1 MADLIYLMMAY
12 AVFWLFSF
20 ALIFSIFNRQR
31 KLNDELAMLKQL
43 LKEENHK

>member
-20 ALIFSIFNRQR
+20 VLIFSIFNRQK

-43 LKEENHK
+43 LEKDEKA